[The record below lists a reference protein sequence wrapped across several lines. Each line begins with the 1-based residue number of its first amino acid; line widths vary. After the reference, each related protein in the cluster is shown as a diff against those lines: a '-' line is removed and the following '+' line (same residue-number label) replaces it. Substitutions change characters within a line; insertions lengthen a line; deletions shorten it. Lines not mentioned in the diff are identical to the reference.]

1 MMRLIAN
8 ANDYSHLEKE
18 EKEETK
24 KKKKKKKEKS
34 QVLYCLDAL

>member
-24 KKKKKKKEKS
+24 KKKKKKEKS